1 MAFTHLI
8 RDVDISEN
16 EFVEKRGKAVSHF
29 FRAGMSES
37 SRDKFSRLL
46 EKSVIPVLFLS
57 LWWCAGNFNLLN
69 TYLFPTPGAVFTAGW
84 DALLSGELGRHALVS
99 LVRVF
104 SGFSLTCLLALPLAV
119 CFCRWPILERF
130 CSVPVEFVRIVPPL
144 AFIPLLILWFGIGE
158 SSKLALIVLASF
170 FPVFLN
176 ILVGLKNV
184 DKRLLEM
191 GLTIEL
197 SQWAVFRYIL
207 IPSAL
212 PSIITGLRL
221 GFGYSWRA
229 VIGAELIAAASGLG
243 YMILDAEELARTDRV
258 FVGILVIG
266 VLGYLCDALFQKTA
280 SGLSQKLHLAENKV
294 HGHG

>member
-1 MAFTHLI
+1 MAFIQLI
-8 RDVDISEN
+8 RNVDIPEN
-16 EFVEKRGKAVSHF
+16 EFVDKQKKTF
-29 FRAGMSES
+29 FYIFGAAMSES
-37 SRDKFSRLL
+37 CRDKLNMFLL
-46 EKSVIPVLFLS
+46 KAIFPVLFLS

-69 TYLFPTPGAVFTAGW
+69 TYLLPTPGAVFAAGR
-84 DALLSGELGRHALVS
+84 DALLSGELGRHAFVS

-104 SGFSLTCLLALPLAV
+104 SGFLLTCLTALPLAV
-119 CFCRWPILERF
+119 CFCRWPVLERF
-130 CSVPVEFVRIVPPL
+130 CSVPVEFVRIIPPL
-144 AFIPLLILWFGIGE
+144 AAIPLLILWFGIGE

-170 FPVFLN
+170 FPVFFN
-176 ILVGLKNV
+176 ILGGLKNV
-184 DKRLLEM
+184 DRKLLEM

-197 SQWAVFRYIL
+197 SQWASFRYIL

-229 VIGAELIAAASGLG
+229 VIGAELIAASSGLG

-258 FVGILVIG
+258 FVGIFVIG
-266 VLGYLCDALFQKTA
+266 ILGYLFDALFQKTA
-280 SGLSQKLHLAENKV
+280 SGLSQKLHLVEKTG